1 MKTVALVLVLAVMAV
16 GSSGCIFIADGNCG
30 DCWNKGGCSKGIE
43 SKSPEI
49 VDLRQGNDSVVASR
63 LNVGMTEPEV
73 RAAFSDRVAR
83 GELGKN
89 KGTLFVNNPYRTET
103 VICQGETAKVLWYY
117 TTTRCDNGQITDD
130 ELTPVLLVDGKV
142 AGWGHRFYD
151 QYCKKMPVPQPPK
164 P

>member
-1 MKTVALVLVLAVMAV
+1 MKTVALLSVLGMLVV
-16 GSSGCIFIADGNCG
+16 GSSGCVFINDSSGQ
-30 DCWNKGGCSKGIE
+30 CWNKANCSKGVE

-49 VDLRQGNDSVVASR
+49 VDLRQANDSVIASR

-73 RAAFSDRVAR
+73 RAAFGDRVAR
-83 GELGKN
+83 GELGKD

-103 VICQGETAKVLWYY
+103 VVCQGETAKVLWYY
-117 TTTRCDNGQITDD
+117 TTTRCDNGQIADD
-130 ELTPVLLVDGKV
+130 ELTPVLLADGKV